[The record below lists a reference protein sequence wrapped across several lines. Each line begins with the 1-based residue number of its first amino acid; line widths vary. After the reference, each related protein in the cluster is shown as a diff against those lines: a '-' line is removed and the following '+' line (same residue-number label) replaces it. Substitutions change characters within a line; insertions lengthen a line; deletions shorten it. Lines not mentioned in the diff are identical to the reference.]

1 MVRTTGQT
9 VGPFSTRAT
18 SLKAIEERGGEVSE
32 HGQGD
37 GKANQRG
44 PLEKNGPKARPV
56 LRGRKVRTTGPK
68 DPYYGDRCTP
78 KCETVAKYLRHRW
91 PYYGG
96 KSPVL
101 RDEINHRGTKIRRSM
116 PHEPWN
122 SERFMDFLIS
132 KGVNPNATA

>member
-1 MVRTTGQT
+1 MGRAMERRTKE
-9 VGPFSTRAT
+9 A
-18 SLKAIEERGGEVSE
+18 
-32 HGQGD
+32 
-37 GKANQRG
+37 
-44 PLEKNGPKARPV
+44 PLEKKRPESKAGITGETSPYYGPKRPV
-56 LRGRKVRTTGPK
+56 LR
-68 DPYYGDRCTP
+68 DRCTP
-78 KCETVAKYLRHRW
+78 KCETVAKHLRHRW

-132 KGVNPNATA
+132 KGVNPNTTA